1 MPLSTG
7 EVIDTRYRIVK
18 LLGQGGMGAV
28 YRAWDMRLEKPIAL
42 KEMVPQFNLSD
53 EMLAGLRE
61 QFRQEAQTLATLVH
75 PNLVRVTDYFSWEG
89 KEYLVMDF
97 VEGENLAELIARDG
111 AQPEEQVLEWAE
123 QLLAALGYCH
133 GRGVIHRD
141 IKPQNIIVTPD
152 GQAVLVDFGLVKLW
166 DPSAPETRTVMRG
179 AGTPE
184 YAPPEQY
191 DMGVGHT
198 DQRSDI
204 YSVGA
209 TLYHALTGR
218 VPPTATQRMASPS
231 SFMPPRHINVEV
243 SPSTETAVLRALEM
257 AMEARYQTTGEMAQA
272 LGVAPRAA
280 VIVPSGARAER
291 EERPEAKEAAPA
303 KRGGILW
310 GLGGVGLVTVIVVC
324 LGLTVLA
331 ILIGSGAFGGGAAT
345 ATPTLTPT
353 PTHTPLSPT
362 GSPLSSTDTPPPATD
377 TPLPS
382 TATPSPTATSV
393 PASGLLLEDSF
404 DDPDSGWEVDDSADG
419 DVGYGD
425 GYYYVLAEAE
435 AIQIFGSGPRTF
447 SDLVIDV
454 FTTQVAASPDNI
466 NAYGVMCRVQRN
478 GDGYLLRI
486 SGDGEYAIQRV
497 LDDDF
502 EYLVEWTESDAINQG
517 NAANHIHAVCDGA
530 RLALYANGE
539 LLAEAEDDT
548 FAEGDIA
555 LTATTFGSV
564 ATEVRFDDLIVLE
577 PDAVLIRDNFADPES
592 GWDVEE
598 FDGGSLGYGDGVYVI
613 RAEDSDY
620 YYLGQVYVTFDDVAI
635 DVDATQVLG
644 PANNDNYYGVGCRLQ
659 SEGEGYLFIVSGQGY
674 YAIYR
679 EEGEAG
685 GEFLVDWTESDVI
698 RQGDAANHLRA
709 ICDGTRL
716 AFVVNG
722 ELLAEVEDA
731 TYATGDVFL
740 VASTLEDGATEVH
753 FDDLLAYVP

>member
-7 EVIDTRYRIVK
+7 EVIDNRYRIVK

-42 KEMVPQFNLSD
+42 KEMVPQFNLND

-97 VEGENLAELIARDG
+97 VEGENLAERIARSG
-111 AQPEEQVLEWAE
+111 AQPEAQVLEWAG
-123 QLLAALGYCH
+123 QLLEALGYCH
-133 GRGVIHRD
+133 KRGVIHRD
-141 IKPQNIIVTPD
+141 IKPQNIIITPE

-191 DMGVGHT
+191 DMGAGHT

-209 TLYHALTGR
+209 TLYHALTGQ

-231 SFMPPRHINVEV
+231 CFMPPRRINVEL
-243 SPSTETAVLRALEM
+243 SPGTEEAVLKALEM
-257 AMEARYQTTGEMAQA
+257 AMEQRYQTTEEMARE
-272 LGVAPRAA
+272 LGIAPQPAA
-280 VIVPSGARAER
+280 IIAPPRVKPEW
-291 EERPEAKEAAPA
+291 EEPAPAVKEAAPA
-303 KRGGILW
+303 KRGILW
-310 GLGGVGLVTVIVVC
+310 GMGGAGLAIIAVLC
-324 LGLTVLA
+324 LGVTLVVFLA
-331 ILIGSGAFGGGAAT
+331 VSGAFGGGEPPT
-345 ATPTLTPT
+345 ATHTALPPTETSLAPT
-353 PTHTPLSPT
+353 DTPL
-362 GSPLSSTDTPPPATD
+362 LSTDTPPP
-377 TPLPS
+377 
-382 TATPSPTATSV
+382 PTATLLPTMTPV
-393 PASGLLLEDSF
+393 PVSGLLLEDNFS
-404 DDPDSGWEVDDSADG
+404 DSGSGWDVSDSEEG
-419 DVGYGD
+419 NVGYGD

-435 AIQIFGSGPRTF
+435 GIQVFGSGPLAF

-454 FTTQVAASPDNI
+454 YAAQISAPLDDV
-466 NAYGVMCRVQRN
+466 NAYGVMCRAQRN

-486 SGDGEYAIQRV
+486 RGDGEYAIQRV
-497 LDDDF
+497 LGDDF
-502 EYLVEWTESDAINQG
+502 GYLVEWTASDAINQG
-517 NAANHIHAVCDGA
+517 NAANHLHAVCDGT
-530 RLALYANGE
+530 RLALYVNGE

-548 FAEGDIA
+548 FAEGDIG

-564 ATEVRFDDLIVLE
+564 ATEVHFDDLLILE
-577 PDAVLIRDNFADPES
+577 PDAILVRDDFSDPES

-598 FDGGSLGYGDGVYVI
+598 FEGGSLDYEKGVYVI

-620 YYLGQVYVTFDDVAI
+620 YYMGRASVSFADVAI
-635 DVDATQVLG
+635 GVDATQVLG
-644 PANNDNYYGVGCRLQ
+644 PANNNDFYGVGCRLQ
-659 SEGEGYLFIVSGQGY
+659 SDGAGYFFAISGDGY
-674 YAIYR
+674 YAIYKL
-679 EEGEAG
+679 G
-685 GEFLVDWTESDVI
+685 GATGLQFLADWTESDVI
-698 RQGDAANHLRA
+698 RQGNATNHLRA
-709 ICDGTRL
+709 ICDGPRL

-722 ELLAEVEDA
+722 ELLTEVEDA
-731 TYATGDVFL
+731 TYATGDAFL

-753 FDDLLAYVP
+753 FDDFLAYVP

>member
-1 MPLSTG
+1 MPLSSG
-7 EVIDTRYRIVK
+7 EVIDNRYRIVK

-53 EMLAGLRE
+53 DMLAGLRE
-61 QFRQEAQTLATLVH
+61 QFRQEAQILATLVH
-75 PNLVRVTDYFSWEG
+75 PNLVRVTDYFSWDG

-97 VEGENLAELIARDG
+97 VEGENLAQRIARDG
-111 AQPEEQVLEWAE
+111 AQPEAQVLEWAE

-133 GRGVIHRD
+133 KRGVIHRD
-141 IKPQNIIVTPD
+141 IKPQNIIITPE

-191 DMGVGHT
+191 DMGGGHT

-209 TLYHALTGR
+209 TLYHALTGQ

-231 SFMPPRHINVEV
+231 SFMPPRRINAEV
-243 SPSTETAVLRALEM
+243 NPSTEAAVLKALEM
-257 AMEARYQTTGEMAQA
+257 AMEMRYQTTEEMAQD

-280 VIVPSGARAER
+280 VIVPPRVQPER
-291 EERPEAKEAAPA
+291 EEPAPAAKEAAPA
-303 KRGGILW
+303 KQGILW
-310 GLGGVGLVTVIVVC
+310 GVGGAGLATIVVLCLGVTVVV
-324 LGLTVLA
+324 VLA
-331 ILIGSGAFGGGAAT
+331 SLGAFGGGEPPT
-345 ATPTLTPT
+345 AT
-353 PTHTPLSPT
+353 PTHTPLPTDAPLSPT
-362 GSPLSSTDTPPPATD
+362 GTSLSPTDSPSTPTVTSPPAV
-377 TPLPS
+377 TPAP
-382 TATPSPTATSV
+382 V
-393 PASGLLLEDSF
+393 SGLLLEDNFS
-404 DDPDSGWEVDDSADG
+404 DSASGWEVDDSSEG

-435 AIQIFGSGPRTF
+435 DIQIFGSGPLAF
-447 SDLVIDV
+447 SDLAIDV
-454 FTTQVAASPDNI
+454 YASQVAASPDNI

-497 LDDDF
+497 ADDDF
-502 EYLVEWTESDAINQG
+502 EFLVEWTPSDAINQG
-517 NAANHIHAVCDGA
+517 NATNHIHAVCDGT
-530 RLALYANGE
+530 RLALYVNGE
-539 LLAEAEDDT
+539 LLAEAEDDA
-548 FAEGDIA
+548 FAKGDIS

-564 ATEVRFDDLIVLE
+564 ATEVHFDDLLVLE
-577 PDAVLIRDNFADPES
+577 PDAILVRDNFGDPES
-592 GWDVEE
+592 GWDVIE
-598 FDGGSLGYGDGVYVI
+598 FDGGRLGYEEGVYFI

-620 YYLGQVYVTFDDVAI
+620 YYLGQPYVSLADVAI
-635 DVDATQVLG
+635 EVDATQILG
-644 PANNDNYYGVGCRLQ
+644 PANSNDFYGVGCRLQ
-659 SEGEGYLFIVSGQGY
+659 SDGAGYFFATSGDGY
-674 YAIYR
+674 YAIYKL
-679 EEGEAG
+679 GGAAG
-685 GEFLVDWTESDVI
+685 IEFLVDWTESDVI
-698 RQGDAANHLRA
+698 RQGNATNHLRA
-709 ICDGTRL
+709 ICDGPRL

-740 VASTLEDGATEVH
+740 VASTLEDGPTEVH
-753 FDDLLAYVP
+753 FDDFLAYVP

>member
-1 MPLSTG
+1 MVLSSG
-7 EVIDTRYRIVK
+7 EVIDNRYRIVK

-28 YRAWDMRLEKPIAL
+28 YRAWDMRLEKPTAL

-61 QFRQEAQTLATLVH
+61 QFRQEAQILATLVH
-75 PNLVRVTDYFSWEG
+75 PNLVRVTDYFSWDG

-97 VEGENLAELIARDG
+97 VEGENLAERIAQKG
-111 AQPEEQVLEWAE
+111 AQSEERVLEWAG
-123 QLLAALGYCH
+123 QLLEALGYCH
-133 GRGVIHRD
+133 KRGVIHRD
-141 IKPQNIIVTPD
+141 IKPQNIIITPE

-209 TLYHALTGR
+209 TLYHALTGQ

-231 SFMPPRHINVEV
+231 SFMPPRRINVEV
-243 SPSTETAVLRALEM
+243 SLATETAVLKALEM
-257 AMEARYQTTGEMAQA
+257 AMEQRYQTTEEMAHD
-272 LGVAPRAA
+272 LGTAPRPA
-280 VIVPSGARAER
+280 VIVPPHAK
-291 EERPEAKEAAPA
+291 PEKEQPSPAVKEVAPA
-303 KRGGILW
+303 RRGILW
-310 GLGGVGLVTVIVVC
+310 GMGGAGVAVVAVLC
-324 LGLTVLA
+324 LGVTLVVVLA
-331 ILIGSGAFGGGAAT
+331 ALGAFGGEPPT
-345 ATPTLTPT
+345 ATPT
-353 PTHTPLSPT
+353 HTALSPT
-362 GSPLSSTDTPPPATD
+362 DTSLPPTDTPPPSTDTPPPSTA

-382 TATPSPTATSV
+382 RTPLPV
-393 PASGLLLEDSF
+393 GGLLL
-404 DDPDSGWEVDDSADG
+404 DDNFSDPGSGWEVDDSDDG

-435 AIQIFGSGPRTF
+435 SVQIYGSGPIAF

-454 FTTQVAASPDNI
+454 YATQIASSSSNI
-466 NAYGVMCRVQRN
+466 NAYGVMCRVQRS

-497 LDDDF
+497 LDDNF

-517 NAANHIHAVCDGA
+517 NALNHIHAVCDGT

-539 LLAEAEDDT
+539 LLAEAEDDA
-548 FAEGDIA
+548 FSKGDIG

-564 ATEVRFDDLIVLE
+564 ATEVHFDNLIVLE
-577 PDAVLIRDNFADPES
+577 PESILMQDNFSDPES
-592 GWDVEE
+592 GWDVDE
-598 FDGGSLGYGDGVYVI
+598 FEGGSRGYGEDVYVI
-613 RAEDSDY
+613 KAADSDY
-620 YYLGQVYVTFDDVAI
+620 YYLGKAHVDLSDAAI
-635 DVDATQVLG
+635 EVDATQILG
-644 PANNDNYYGVGCRLQ
+644 PANDNNYYGAGCRFQ
-659 SEGEGYLFIVSGQGY
+659 SDGGGYEFIISGQGY

-679 EEGEAG
+679 EDGEAG

-698 RQGDAANHLRA
+698 RQGNATNHLRA
-709 ICDGTRL
+709 TCDGARL
-716 AFVVNG
+716 AIAVNG
-722 ELLAEVEDA
+722 EFLAEVEDA
-731 TYATGDVFL
+731 TYTTGNVFL
-740 VASTLEDGATEVH
+740 VASTLENEPTEVH
-753 FDDLLAYVP
+753 FDDFLAYIP

>member
-1 MPLSTG
+1 MALSSG
-7 EVIDTRYRIVK
+7 EVIDNRYRIVK

-61 QFRQEAQTLATLVH
+61 QFRQEAQILATLVH
-75 PNLVRVTDYFSWEG
+75 PNLVRVTDYFSWDG

-111 AQPEEQVLEWAE
+111 AQPEEQVLEWAG
-123 QLLAALGYCH
+123 QLLAALGHCH
-133 GRGVIHRD
+133 KRGVIHRD
-141 IKPQNIIVTPD
+141 IKPQNIIITPE

-231 SFMPPRHINVEV
+231 SFMPPRRVNVEL
-243 SPSTETAVLRALEM
+243 SPGTEAAVLKALEM
-257 AMEARYQTTGEMAQA
+257 AMEARYQSTEEMAQD
-272 LGVAPRAA
+272 LGVAPRPA
-280 VIVPSGARAER
+280 VIVPPRAQPEK
-291 EERPEAKEAAPA
+291 EEPAPAAKEPPPA

-310 GLGGVGLVTVIVVC
+310 GVGGAGLITIIVLCLGVTVV
-324 LGLTVLA
+324 A
-331 ILIGSGAFGGGAAT
+331 ILAGTGVFGGGSAT
-345 ATPTLTPT
+345 ATPTLTHTALPPT
-353 PTHTPLSPT
+353 DTSLPPTDTPPA
-362 GSPLSSTDTPPPATD
+362 STDTPPAPTV
-377 TPLPS
+377 TSLP
-382 TATPSPTATSV
+382 TMTLPPEG
-393 PASGLLLEDSF
+393 GLLLEDNF
-404 DDPDSGWEVDDSADG
+404 GDPGSGWEVDESEEG

-425 GYYYVLAEAE
+425 GYYYVLAESE
-435 AIQIFGSGPRTF
+435 GIQIFGSGPVAL
-447 SDLVIDV
+447 SDLFIDV
-454 FTTQVAASPDNI
+454 YATQVAAASDNI
-466 NAYGVMCRVQRN
+466 NAYGVMCRVQGD

-497 LDDDF
+497 VDDEF
-502 EYLVEWTESDAINQG
+502 QYLVEWTPSDVINQG
-517 NAANHIHAVCDGA
+517 NAANHIQAVCDGT

-539 LLAEAEDDT
+539 LLAEAEDDA
-548 FAEGDIA
+548 FAKGDIA

-564 ATEVRFDDLIVLE
+564 ATEIHFQNLLVLD
-577 PDAVLIRDNFADPES
+577 PGSILIRDNFSNPES

-598 FDGGSLGYGDGVYVI
+598 FEGGSLGYGEDVYVI

-620 YYLGQVYVTFDDVAI
+620 YYLGQPYVSFTDVAV

-644 PANNDNYYGVGCRLQ
+644 PPNDDNYYGGGCRLQ
-659 SEGEGYLFIVSGQGY
+659 SDGTGYLFIISGQGY

-679 EEGEAG
+679 EDGG
-685 GEFLVDWTESDVI
+685 GNGEFLVDWTESDMV
-698 RQGDAANHLRA
+698 RPGDATNHLRA
-709 ICDGTRL
+709 VCDGPRL
-716 AFVVNG
+716 AIAING
-722 ELLAEVEDA
+722 ELLAEVEDD
-731 TYATGDVFL
+731 TYTTGDVFL
-740 VASTLEDGATEVH
+740 VASTLEDGATEIH
-753 FDDLLAYVP
+753 FDDFLAYVP

>member
-1 MPLSTG
+1 MALSSG
-7 EVIDTRYRIVK
+7 EVIDNRYRIVK

-42 KEMVPQFNLSD
+42 KEMVPQFNLGD

-61 QFRQEAQTLATLVH
+61 QFRQEAQILATLVH
-75 PNLVRVTDYFSWEG
+75 PNLVRVTDYFSWDG

-97 VEGENLAELIARDG
+97 VEGENLAERIARGG
-111 AQPEEQVLEWAE
+111 AQPEAQVLEWAG

-133 GRGVIHRD
+133 KRGVIHRD
-141 IKPQNIIVTPD
+141 IKPQNIIITPE

-191 DMGVGHT
+191 DMGAGHT
-198 DQRSDI
+198 DQRSDV

-209 TLYHALTGR
+209 TLYHALTGQ

-231 SFMPPRHINVEV
+231 SFMSPRRINVEL
-243 SPSTETAVLRALEM
+243 SPGTEAAVLKALEM
-257 AMEARYQTTGEMAQA
+257 AMEARYQSTEEMAQG
-272 LGVAPRAA
+272 LGTAPQPA
-280 VIVPSGARAER
+280 VIVPPRAKPER
-291 EERPEAKEAAPA
+291 EEPAPAVKEAVPA
-303 KRGGILW
+303 RRGILW
-310 GLGGVGLVTVIVVC
+310 GMGGASLAIIAVLC
-324 LGLTVLA
+324 LGVTLVVVLA
-331 ILIGSGAFGGGAAT
+331 ALGAFGGGESPT
-345 ATPTLTPT
+345 ATPTHTALPPT
-353 PTHTPLSPT
+353 DTPLSPT
-362 GSPLSSTDTPPPATD
+362 DTSLPSTDTPPPPTA
-377 TPLPS
+377 TPLP
-382 TATPSPTATSV
+382 TMTPV
-393 PASGLLLEDSF
+393 PVSGLLLDENFSN
-404 DDPDSGWEVDDSADG
+404 PDSGWEVDDSADG

-435 AIQIFGSGPRTF
+435 GIQMFGFGPHIFSN
-447 SDLVIDV
+447 LVIDV
-454 FTTQVAASPDNI
+454 YTTQIASSSDNV
-466 NAYGVMCRVQRN
+466 NAYGVMCRVQRD

-486 SGDGEYAIQRV
+486 SGDGQYAIQRV
-497 LDDDF
+497 LDDNF
-502 EYLVEWTESDAINQG
+502 EYLVEWTDSAAINQG
-517 NAANHIHAVCDGA
+517 NALNHIHAVCDGT

-548 FAEGDIA
+548 FAEGDIG

-564 ATEVRFDDLIVLE
+564 ATEVHFDNLIVLE
-577 PDAVLIRDNFADPES
+577 PDSILIRDDFSNPES

-598 FDGGSLGYGDGVYVI
+598 FEGGSLGYKEGVYVI

-620 YYLGQVYVTFDDVAI
+620 YYLGQTYVSLADVAI
-635 DVDATQVLG
+635 EVDATQILG
-644 PANNDNYYGVGCRLQ
+644 PANDDNYYGSGCRLQ
-659 SEGEGYLFIVSGQGY
+659 SDGAGYLFIISGQGY

-698 RQGDAANHLRA
+698 RQGNATNHLRA

-716 AFVVNG
+716 AIAING
-722 ELLAEVEDA
+722 ELLAEVEDD
-731 TYATGDVFL
+731 TYATGDVLL

-753 FDDLLAYVP
+753 FDDLLVYVP